1 MSYILEVQ
9 EDENGDQYITFP
21 DEVVEELGWQEG
33 DVLNWDVRG
42 TGIIITKVND
52 AAGYEVIEE
61 QNSPNSGSIQSAEL
75 SYTTQWLLRHGNGQ

>member
-9 EDENGDQYITFP
+9 EDENGDQYITFS

-33 DVLNWDVRG
+33 DVLNWGVRG

-61 QNSPNSGSIQSAEL
+61 
-75 SYTTQWLLRHGNGQ
+75 